1 MQKKIIAEGEKEK
14 ELYEKF
20 MCYCKSR
27 GGALGKS
34 IADANTKIPEVQ
46 SDIEAAEAQKVQL
59 EADVKKAQADK
70 AAAKTA
76 MAEATA
82 VREKEA
88 AAFASE
94 KAGLDSD
101 VSAML
106 KAIAALEKGMTG
118 GFLQTSAANV
128 LRRLAVTAQISDF
141 NREMLTSFLSA
152 GAADGYAPQSGEIV
166 GILKQMTDTMNG
178 DINDL
183 IAAENNAIKIYE
195 ALMAAKTKEVNVL
208 TKAIEEKLVRI
219 GQLGVEIVNMK
230 EDLSDTEAA
239 LIEDTKFLEE
249 LKTGCATKT
258 QEWEERSATRTLEL
272 AALADAIK
280 VLNDDDA
287 LELFKKTLPGASS
300 LVQVA
305 AGSKELRQRA
315 LALVRDAEKKV
326 PQKSR
331 AALELV
337 ALALGGKGGSFAK
350 VIKMID
356 DMVALLKKE
365 QVDDDSKKEYCDVQ
379 IDSTEDAIKE
389 LDYEITGLGNAIDDM
404 TSGIAA
410 LADEIAAL
418 GEGIVALDKAVA
430 EATAARKDEH
440 EDYVELM
447 ASNTAA
453 KQLIGIAKNRLNKFY
468 NPKLFKPAPK
478 RELSEDERITLNM
491 GGTMAPT
498 NAPGGIAG
506 TGVAVF
512 AQVANKKKD
521 APAPP
526 PETWGAYGKK
536 GEESGGVIAM
546 MDALIADLDKE
557 MTEAETEEKLAQE
570 EYVKLMA
577 DSASKR
583 TGDAKTMQDKTAAKA
598 GMEGDLV
605 KAKGERKDKT
615 RELMATEK
623 YLSGL
628 HAECDWLLKN
638 FDLRKEARAGEVD
651 ALKSAKAVLS
661 GADYSFIQPHKPV
674 TRHLRA

>member
-20 MCYCKSR
+20 MCYCKSS

-76 MAEATA
+76 MEEATA
-82 VREKEA
+82 QREKEA
-88 AAFASE
+88 AAFAAE

-106 KAIAALEKGMTG
+106 KAVAALEKGMTG

-128 LRRLAVTAQISDF
+128 LRQIAMSSLAHISSYD
-141 NREMLTSFLSA
+141 RDMLTSFLSTGTASA
-152 GAADGYAPQSGEIV
+152 GSEGYAPQSGEIV

-183 IAAENNAIKIYE
+183 VAAEKNAIKVYE
-195 ALMAAKTKEVNVL
+195 ALMAAKQKEVNVL
-208 TKAIEEKLVRI
+208 TQAIEEKLVRI
-219 GQLGVEIVNMK
+219 GKLGVEIVNMK
-230 EDLSDTEAA
+230 EDLSDT
-239 LIEDTKFLEE
+239 KVLEE
-249 LKTGCATKT
+249 LKKGCATKT
-258 QEWEERSATRTLEL
+258 QEWEERSSTRTLEL

-280 VLNDDDA
+280 ILNDDDA
-287 LELFKKTLPGASS
+287 LELFKKTLPSAASS

-305 AGSKELRQRA
+305 AGARQLRKRA
-315 LALVRDAEKKV
+315 LALIRGAENAAPKAG
-326 PQKSR
+326 R

-337 ALALGGKGGSFAK
+337 ALALGGKKVSFAK

-379 IDSTEDAIKE
+379 MDSTEDAIKE

-491 GGTMAPT
+491 GDTMAPT

-506 TGVAVF
+506 TGVEVF

-546 MDALIADLDKE
+546 MDALVADLDKE
-557 MTEAETEEKLAQE
+557 MTEAET
-570 EYVKLMA
+570 
-577 DSASKR
+577 
-583 TGDAKTMQDKTAAKA
+583 G
-598 GMEGDLV
+598 
-605 KAKGERKDKT
+605 
-615 RELMATEK
+615 
-623 YLSGL
+623 
-628 HAECDWLLKN
+628 
-638 FDLRKEARAGEVD
+638 
-651 ALKSAKAVLS
+651 
-661 GADYSFIQPHKPV
+661 
-674 TRHLRA
+674 

>member
-20 MCYCKSR
+20 MCYCKSS

-46 SDIEAAEAQKVQL
+46 SDIEEAEAQKVQL

-230 EDLSDTEAA
+230 EDLSETEAA

-280 VLNDDDA
+280 ILNDDDA
-287 LELFKKTLPGASS
+287 LELFKKTLPSAASS

-305 AGSKELRQRA
+305 AGARQLRKRA
-315 LALVRDAEKKV
+315 LALIRGAENAAPKAG
-326 PQKSR
+326 R

-337 ALALGGKGGSFAK
+337 ALALGGKKVSFAK

-379 IDSTEDAIKE
+379 MDSTEDAIKE

-453 KQLIGIAKNRLNKFY
+453 KQLIGIAKMSTR
-468 NPKLFKPAPK
+468 
-478 RELSEDERITLNM
+478 T
-491 GGTMAPT
+491 
-498 NAPGGIAG
+498 
-506 TGVAVF
+506 
-512 AQVANKKKD
+512 
-521 APAPP
+521 
-526 PETWGAYGKK
+526 TW
-536 GEESGGVIAM
+536 S
-546 MDALIADLDKE
+546 
-557 MTEAETEEKLAQE
+557 
-570 EYVKLMA
+570 
-577 DSASKR
+577 SW
-583 TGDAKTMQDKTAAKA
+583 
-598 GMEGDLV
+598 
-605 KAKGERKDKT
+605 
-615 RELMATEK
+615 
-623 YLSGL
+623 
-628 HAECDWLLKN
+628 H
-638 FDLRKEARAGEVD
+638 
-651 ALKSAKAVLS
+651 
-661 GADYSFIQPHKPV
+661 
-674 TRHLRA
+674 